1 MDVKTDQRRNAE
13 QDAIEV
19 GPVRQAHPQRKL
31 DKLGIDVVL
40 TPSSR
45 SEPESLGCPAQVKVL
60 PALGIALERGLTNSD
75 PPRP

>member
-1 MDVKTDQRRNAE
+1 MDVKTDRRRNAE

-45 SEPESLGCPAQVKVL
+45 SEPEILGCPAQVKVL
-60 PALGIALERGLTNSD
+60 PALGIALERDLRSSD

>member
-1 MDVKTDQRRNAE
+1 MDIKTDQQQNAE

-31 DKLGIDVVL
+31 DKLGIGVVL

-45 SEPESLGCPAQVKVL
+45 SEPESLGYPAQVKVL
-60 PALGIALERGLTNSD
+60 PALGIALERDLTNSD